1 MSAIIIYTKDYC
13 PYCMRAKALLEQKK
27 QPFTELRID
36 LHPQLRNEMITKSNG
51 RTTVPQIFIN
61 GQHIGGCDDLHA
73 LDDQGTL
80 DELLKG

>member
-1 MSAIIIYTKDYC
+1 
-13 PYCMRAKALLEQKK
+13 MRAKVLLEQKK
-27 QPFTELRID
+27 QPYTELRID

-51 RTTVPQIFIN
+51 RTTVPQICIN

-73 LDDQGTL
+73 LDNQGTL